1 MSHITVTPAYGRDYT
16 SATKAKLDWEAGQD
30 FILRDVTSP
39 WDGKPI
45 NLEDARTA
53 GFQEVNIRYRGLT
66 KLVVVR
72 L

>member
-16 SATKAKLDWEAGQD
+16 SGVAAKADWNSGMD

-45 NLEDARTA
+45 NLEDAKTA
-53 GFQEVNIRYRGLT
+53 GFQAVNIRFKRMT
-66 KLVVVR
+66 RVVVVN